1 MSTGAGAIFGNPMNS
16 LQDWNRPPSSG
27 GSNQWMQNY
36 PALPNFNPSV
46 STGGSSTPWAMTSPS
61 AAAPTGTTPGGD
73 PYIGHGLYEN
83 PTYDPGFT
91 GGYYGMLQQL
101 MAGGGGDL
109 QNQLLSFLSGG
120 SSTIPGASSLT
131 EMAKTGDPI
140 SALPEWQ
147 KMIAAQQQ
155 NIQQNQAQLKE
166 QFGFAGDLQ
175 SSPFGTAMSNY
186 EQQTSKDQDALL
198 AQLEQQSMESA
209 MQRKLAASQD
219 ITGMAG
225 AETQFLDQLFSQGAF
240 ASPGLSKKSSSSPL
254 GGIGS
259 LLSSLFGAA
268 GQAGS
273 FGALFG
279 AGGAA
284 AGAGAAEGAGMGA
297 AELASL
303 LAI

>member
-16 LQDWNRPPSSG
+16 LQTWNQPPSSG

-46 STGGSSTPWAMTSPS
+46 STGGSPTAMTTPS

-101 MAGGGGDL
+101 MSGGGGNL
-109 QNQLLSFLSGG
+109 QQQLLSFLSGG
-120 SSTIPGASSLT
+120 SSTIPGANSLT
-131 EMAKTGDPI
+131 EMSKTGDPI

-155 NIQQNQAQLKE
+155 NIQQNQANLKE

-186 EQQTSKDQDALL
+186 EQQTSLSQDALL

-209 MQRKLAASQD
+209 MQRKLTASQD

-240 ASPGLSKKSSSSPL
+240 ASPGLSKKPSSSVL

-259 LLSSLFGAA
+259 ILSSLFGAA
-268 GQAGS
+268 GNAGS

-279 AGGAA
+279 LGGAGA
-284 AGAGAAEGAGMGA
+284 AGAGAAGGAGD
-297 AELASL
+297 LTDL
-303 LAI
+303 LAGLGV